1 MQKVIR
7 RAERAHRAAAR
18 KLAKKSEHYERS
30 KAWERHEQI
39 KRFQKTANQ
48 NIREARKNR
57 HLDWEA
63 GPLAPRRDVG
73 DQVTT
78 YGAMSLWEFQLPDT
92 HPKDRPKFF
101 PFSEG
106 DRVVVI
112 RGRDMGK
119 IGEVT
124 DISIEKSSVTIK
136 GMNKVDIH
144 VPKWV
149 QVEHDMTTDVA
160 AQERSVLIQDVRLVY
175 PLPDPETG
183 IPRDVIIDRLIQ
195 INSTYDKIKKKWT
208 EGDRVIP
215 GTNIIIPWP
224 EKPEETFEDHED
236 DTLRRSVDEQTFRPY
251 LLQAPMPL
259 TVIDELRNK
268 YSKFRTRHDFDYIEK
283 KTLEEEKM
291 ESRKELLSSMRTPLQ
306 ELADIRKKQN
316 EANRKNLTDD
326 QLAKI
331 GEVIA
336 RERAKAVGAVKQT
349 PLEIQ

>member
-1 MQKVIR
+1 MQKVVR

-18 KLAKKSEHYERS
+18 KFAKESEHHDKS

-39 KRFQKTANQ
+39 KRFQKTVNH
-48 NIREARKNR
+48 NIRDVRKNR

-73 DQVTT
+73 DKVTT
-78 YGAMSLWEFQLPDT
+78 YGAMSLWDFQLPDT
-92 HPKDRPKFF
+92 HPNQRPKFF

-106 DRVVVI
+106 DRVVLI

-124 DISIEKSSVTIK
+124 EINVEKSSVTIK
-136 GMNKVDIH
+136 GINKVDIL
-144 VPKWV
+144 VPKWI
-149 QVEHDMTTDVA
+149 QVEQDMATDVA

-183 IPRDVIIDRLIQ
+183 IPRDVIIDNLLQ
-195 INSTYDKIKKKWT
+195 INSTYDKVKKTWT

-215 GTNIIIPWP
+215 GTNTIIPWP
-224 EKPEETFEDHED
+224 EKQDETFEDHKD
-236 DTLRRSVDEQTFRPY
+236 DTLRRTVDEQTFRPF
-251 LLQAPMPL
+251 LLQAPMPM
-259 TVIDELRNK
+259 TVINELRNK

-283 KTLEEEKM
+283 KMLEEETV
-291 ESRKELLSSMRTPLQ
+291 ERRKELLKGMRTPLQ
-306 ELADIRKKQN
+306 ELAEIREKQN
-316 EANRKNLTDD
+316 SAKQKILTED

-336 RERAKAVGAVKQT
+336 RERAKVVGTVQQIAVETQ
-349 PLEIQ
+349 

>member
-18 KLAKKSEHYERS
+18 KFARESENRERL
-30 KAWERHEQI
+30 KAWERQEQI
-39 KRFQKTANQ
+39 KRFQKTVNQ
-48 NIREARKNR
+48 NLRDARKNR

-78 YGAMSLWEFQLPDT
+78 YGAMSLWAFQLPDT

-106 DRVVVI
+106 DRVVLV

-124 DISIEKSSVTIK
+124 DINVEKSSVTIK
-136 GMNKVDIH
+136 GINKVDIV

-149 QVEHDMTTDVA
+149 QVEQDMTTDVA

-183 IPRDVIIDRLIQ
+183 IPRDVIIDNLIQ
-195 INSTYDKIKKKWT
+195 INSTYDKVKKKWT

-215 GTNIIIPWP
+215 GTNTIIPWP
-224 EKPEETFEDHED
+224 EKPDETFEDHPD
-236 DTLRRSVDEQTFRPY
+236 DTLRRAVDEQTFRPF

-268 YSKFRTRHDFDYIEK
+268 YSKFRTRHEFDYIEK
-283 KTLEEEKM
+283 KNLEEETI
-291 ESRKELLSSMRTPLQ
+291 ERRKELLKSMRTPLQ
-306 ELADIRKKQN
+306 ELAEMRKEKAAKQ
-316 EANRKNLTDD
+316 KKLTEE

-336 RERAKAVGAVKQT
+336 RERAKVVGTVQQIPVET
-349 PLEIQ
+349 Q

>member
-7 RAERAHRAAAR
+7 RAERAHRGAAR
-18 KLAKKSEHYERS
+18 KLAKESEHYERS

-39 KRFQKTANQ
+39 KRFQKTVNQ
-48 NIREARKNR
+48 NIRDARKNR

-73 DQVTT
+73 NQVTT
-78 YGAMSLWEFQLPDT
+78 YGAMSLWDFQLPDT

-106 DRVVVI
+106 DRVVLI

-124 DISIEKSSVTIK
+124 DVNVEKSSVAVRGI
-136 GMNKVDIH
+136 NKVDIH

-149 QVEHDMTTDVA
+149 QVEQDMATDVA
-160 AQERSVLIQDVRLVY
+160 AQERGVLIQDVRLVY
-175 PLPDPETG
+175 PLRDSETG
-183 IPRDVIIDRLIQ
+183 IPRDVVIDRVLQ
-195 INSTYDKIKKKWT
+195 INSTYDKIKKEWT
-208 EGDRVIP
+208 KGDRVIP
-215 GTNIIIPWP
+215 GTNTIIPWP
-224 EKPEETFEDHED
+224 EKPDETFQDYED
-236 DTLRRSVDEQTFRPY
+236 DTLRRSVDEQTFRPF
-251 LLQAPMPL
+251 LLQAPMPMI
-259 TVIDELRNK
+259 VIDELRNK

-283 KTLEEEKM
+283 KVSEEEKI
-291 ESRKELLSSMRTPLQ
+291 ESRKELLKGMRTPLQ
-306 ELADIRKKQN
+306 ELSEMRKKQN
-316 EANRKNLTDD
+316 EANQKELTHD

-336 RERAKAVGAVKQT
+336 QERAKVVGSVQQI
-349 PLEIQ
+349 PLENL